1 MGRDCASSISIVT
14 RSNFMNKKTLRRWLL
29 GEFSIKRL
37 VRSVFFIYAFFCV
50 YVFSI
55 ADSKIFLPPPAS
67 YQDNRE
73 ILKLTSGD
81 LLGAGKGSPI
91 QISAVYLLHPKATYT
106 ILFAHGNAED
116 LGNIQPVLQKLYSL
130 GFSVFAYDY
139 RGYGTS
145 QGSPSEGNAYRDIDT
160 AYNYLT
166 QTLRIPPKR
175 IIVYG
180 RSVGGGSAVDLAAR
194 ESVGGLIMESS
205 FTSAFRVIVPFPILP
220 FDKFPN
226 IDKINRVKCPVL
238 VIHGKA
244 DDTIPFSHGEKL
256 FAAAPQPK
264 RYLWV
269 DGAGHND
276 VMWVAQ
282 VEYDKSLREFTGLVE
297 GLKSK

>member
-1 MGRDCASSISIVT
+1 MDRE
-14 RSNFMNKKTLRRWLL
+14 TLRRWLL

-37 VRSVFFIYAFFCV
+37 VRSILFIYTFFCL

-67 YQDNRE
+67 YLDNWE
-73 ILKLTSGD
+73 ILKLTSGED
-81 LLGAGKGSPI
+81 I
-91 QISAVYLLHPKATYT
+91 QISAVYLRHPKATYT
-106 ILFAHGNAED
+106 ILFVHGNAED
-116 LGNIQPVLQKLYSL
+116 LGNIGLVLQKQYSL

-145 QGSPSEGNAYRDIDT
+145 QGKPSEGNAYRDIDT

-166 QTLRIPPKR
+166 QTLRIAPDR

-194 ESVGGLIMESS
+194 KSVGGLILESS

-226 IDKINRVKCPVL
+226 IDKIGRVNCPVL

-276 VMWVAQ
+276 VMWVA
-282 VEYDKSLREFTGLVE
+282 EEKYDRSLRDFNRLVE
-297 GLKSK
+297 AVGKLKSR

>member
-1 MGRDCASSISIVT
+1 MD
-14 RSNFMNKKTLRRWLL
+14 KQTLRRWLL

-37 VRSVFFIYAFFCV
+37 VRSILFIYTFLCL
-50 YVFSI
+50 YVFLI

-73 ILKLTSGD
+73 ILKLASGED
-81 LLGAGKGSPI
+81 I
-91 QISAVYLLHPKATYT
+91 TISAIYLRHPKPSYT

-116 LGNIQPVLQKLYSL
+116 LGNITPVLQKLYSL

-166 QTLRIPPKR
+166 QMLRIPSER

-194 ESVGGLIMESS
+194 KAFGGLILESS

-226 IDKINRVKCPVL
+226 IDKIGRVSCPVL

-256 FAAAPQPK
+256 FAAAGQPK

-269 DGAGHND
+269 DDAGHND

-282 VEYDKSLREFTGLVE
+282 GEYDKSLREFTRLVE
-297 GLKSK
+297 RLKSK

>member
-1 MGRDCASSISIVT
+1 MDRE
-14 RSNFMNKKTLRRWLL
+14 TLRRWLL

-37 VRSVFFIYAFFCV
+37 VRSILFIYTFLCL
-50 YVFSI
+50 YVFLI

-73 ILKLTSGD
+73 ILKLTSGED
-81 LLGAGKGSPI
+81 I
-91 QISAVYLLHPKATYT
+91 QISAVYLRHPKATYT
-106 ILFAHGNAED
+106 ILFSHGNAED
-116 LGNIQPVLQKLYSL
+116 LGNIGLVLQKLYSL

-145 QGSPSEGNAYRDIDT
+145 QGKPSEGNAYRDIDT

-166 QTLRIPPKR
+166 QTLRIPSKR

-180 RSVGGGSAVDLAAR
+180 RSVGGGSAVDLAGR
-194 ESVGGLIMESS
+194 EAVGGLILESS
-205 FTSAFRVIVPFPILP
+205 FTSAFRVIIPFPILP

-226 IDKINRVKCPVL
+226 IDKIQRVNCPVL

-256 FAAAPQPK
+256 FAAAREPK
-264 RYLWV
+264 GYLWV

-282 VEYDKSLREFTGLVE
+282 AEYDESLREFTRLVE
-297 GLKSK
+297 RLKSK